1 MIAQGNNDNKKFFT
15 IDLVKMK
22 PLIVKFSV
30 LSLVGV
36 IAVTAAIASPI
47 ASWLTQTFG
56 ALGTVLTVGLFTTTT
71 VVSTLGLFI
80 WRVNKL
86 VAQNDQQ
93 KLSGIDCSAEI
104 SNAYDDHGLP
114 YIATAINKL
123 IIAQHDVANVHSI
136 LNDQVSGINNVT
148 QEAAVNILDKLQSI
162 EAAIENTMNTIHSSI
177 AETDSLKSSSSA
189 RVDGVKDQIVELQRY
204 IDDRK
209 EEGVEHSQR
218 VQQVL
223 AEINQL
229 TELTGLVKNIAAQT
243 NLLALNAAIEAARA
257 GEHGRGFA
265 VVADEVR
272 TLSGQ
277 SENAANQIDMGI
289 DKAINM
295 VEAQMAHMLDQN
307 KIESENVRLQKYA
320 NELTKLSET
329 YTDLENLNSTILN
342 EMENSSA
349 IAKDKVLETFSAV
362 QFQDITRQRLEQIQ
376 QAFEHLEKYQQGVEN
391 ALPDYHE
398 LQRIKPFDANTLK
411 ENYVMEEQRQIHS
424 KVANGG
430 TGNKKNTPDIE
441 LF

>member
-1 MIAQGNNDNKKFFT
+1 MIAQGNNENKKFFT

-22 PLIVKFSV
+22 PLIVKFSL
-30 LSLVGV
+30 LSLIGV
-36 IAVTAAIASPI
+36 IAVTAALATPVS
-47 ASWLTQTFG
+47 AWLSQSFG
-56 ALGTVLTVGLFTTTT
+56 ATGTALTVGLFTTTT
-71 VVSTLGLFI
+71 VVATLGLFI

-93 KLSGIDCSAEI
+93 RLSGIDCSAEI
-104 SNAYDDHGLP
+104 ANAYDDHGLP

-136 LNDQVSGINNVT
+136 LNDQVSGINNMT

-162 EAAIENTMNTIHSSI
+162 ESAIENTMNTIHSSI

-189 RVDGVKDQIVELQRY
+189 RVDGVKEQIVELQRY

-209 EEGVEHSQR
+209 EEGLEHSQR

-320 NELTKLSET
+320 DELTKLSET
-329 YTDLENLNSTILN
+329 YADLENLNTTILT

-349 IAKDKVLETFSAV
+349 VAKDKVLETFSAV

-376 QAFEHLEKYQQGVEN
+376 HAFEHLEKYQQGLEN
-391 ALPDYHE
+391 ALPDFYE
-398 LQRIKPFDANTLK
+398 LKRVESFDTNTLQ

-424 KVANGG
+424 QVENGEIQN
-430 TGNKKNTPDIE
+430 TKKSPDIE